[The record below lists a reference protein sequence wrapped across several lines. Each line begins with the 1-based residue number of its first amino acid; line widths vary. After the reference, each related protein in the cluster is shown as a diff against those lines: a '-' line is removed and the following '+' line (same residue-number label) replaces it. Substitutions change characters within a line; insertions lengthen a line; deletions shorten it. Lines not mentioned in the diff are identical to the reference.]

1 MCKIEIIKNNTKQR
15 LNKETMVETVKSKRS
30 TSRRYSNKSAKIA
43 GAASLSTASNSDS
56 SKAIGKAEH
65 IFKII
70 GSTNN
75 NKPAVPAAASNVDD
89 GEAYIRRIFT
99 DYEKSSNKAKSASS
113 KAERVA

>member
-1 MCKIEIIKNNTKQR
+1 
-15 LNKETMVETVKSKRS
+15 MVEKVKSKRS
-30 TSRRYSNKSAKIA
+30 ISRRYSNKSSKIA

-75 NKPAVPAAASNVDD
+75 NKSAAASNVDD
-89 GEAYIRRIFT
+89 GEAYIRRILT
-99 DYEKSSNKAKSASS
+99 NHEKSSNKAKSASS
-113 KAERVA
+113 KAERVAEIAREAVN